1 MGSSPSK
8 RLETELRDSPSFQS
22 AITNTYEECMNLT
35 QHAFPGPCLYQ
46 LLHASTSIYSLLLS
60 SSQDDPAAKIQQKWL
75 PQPPTQLQ
83 IDRTL
88 RKLKLLS
95 KGKSASLNLE
105 EFRAFILSLF
115 KDMALSSAF
124 KSMAFYIP
132 VGFVAILSSHLIA
145 QRLPLIGPMY
155 RTRGPRLPR
164 VMAGYAAGTTAAVYL
179 NL

>member
-8 RLETELRDSPSFQS
+8 RVEIELRNSPSFQS
-22 AITNTYEECMNLT
+22 AVANTYEECMNLT

-46 LLHASTSIYSLLLS
+46 LLHASTSVYTLLLS
-60 SSQDDPAAKIQQKWL
+60 SSKDDPAAKIQQKWL

-88 RKLKLLS
+88 RKLKLLCN
-95 KGKSASLNLE
+95 GKSASLNLE
-105 EFRAFILSLF
+105 EFQAFILALF
-115 KDMALSSAF
+115 RDMALSNAF

-132 VGFVAILSSHLIA
+132 VGFLAILSSHLIA
-145 QRLPLIGPMY
+145 QRLPLIGPTY
-155 RTRGPRLPR
+155 RTQGPKLPR
-164 VMAGYAAGTTAAVYL
+164 IMAGYTAGTAAAVYI

>member
-1 MGSSPSK
+1 MGLSPSK
-8 RLETELRDSPSFQS
+8 RVENDLRNSPSFQS
-22 AITNTYEECMNLT
+22 AMTNTYEECMNLT

-46 LLHASTSIYSLLLS
+46 LLHASTSVYTLLLS
-60 SSQDDPAAKIQQKWL
+60 SSKDDSASKIQQKWL
-75 PQPPTQLQ
+75 PQPPTQIQ

-95 KGKSASLNLE
+95 KGKSTSLNLQ
-105 EFRAFILSLF
+105 EFQAFIVALF
-115 KDMALSSAF
+115 RDMALSNAF

-145 QRLPLIGPMY
+145 QRLPLIGPTY
-155 RTRGPRLPR
+155 RTRGPKLPR
-164 VMAGYAAGTTAAVYL
+164 IMAGYTTGTAAAAYI